1 MTSGNPI
8 LVTGSH
14 RSGTTWVGKM
24 IAESPSVFYIF
35 EPFNTD
41 YPRPGICNVKF
52 KYWFTYITRENE
64 SDFYSPIKNTIE
76 LKYDLVGALKSI
88 KSVRDL
94 RNVQKEYM
102 SFLKHRLKG
111 SRPIVKDPMAF
122 FSSEWLAERFNLDVV
137 VLIRHPA
144 AFISSIK
151 KLNWPHPFSHFLEQP
166 LLMKQHLY
174 PFEVE
179 IRDYANREHD
189 ITDQGILLW
198 KLIHHTMIKYQSLHK
213 DWIFARHEDLSQ
225 DPVQGFQTIFNK
237 LNLEFSDRVKHVI
250 HEHSDS
256 AHPIESED
264 PYCTK
269 RNSKS
274 IIGNW
279 KRRLTM
285 QDTKRI
291 RDRVEDISRVFYS
304 NEDW

>member
-1 MTSGNPI
+1 MTSGKPI

-14 RSGTTWVGKM
+14 RSGTTWVGIM
-24 IAESPSVFYIF
+24 IAEAPSVFYIF
-35 EPFNTD
+35 EPFNIS
-41 YPRPGICNVKF
+41 YPRPGICNAEF

-64 SDFYSPIKNTIE
+64 SDFYRPIKNTIE

-122 FSSEWLAERFNLDVV
+122 FSSEWLAERFNMDVV

-166 LLMKQHLY
+166 LLMKEHLY

-179 IRDYANREHD
+179 IRDYANRELD
-189 ITDQGILLW
+189 IIDQGILLW
-198 KLIHHTMIKYQSLHK
+198 KLIHHTIIKYQSLHK
-213 DWIFARHEDLSQ
+213 DWLFARHEDLSQ
-225 DPVQGFQTIFNK
+225 DPVQSFQTIFNK
-237 LNLEFSDRVKHVI
+237 LNLEFSDRVKCAVHD
-250 HEHSDS
+250 HSHS
-256 AHPIESED
+256 SHSIESED

-269 RNSKS
+269 RNSQS
-274 IIGNW
+274 IIWNW
-279 KRRLTM
+279 KGRLTI
-285 QDTKRI
+285 QEIERI
-291 RDRVEDISRVFYS
+291 RDKVEDISRVFYS